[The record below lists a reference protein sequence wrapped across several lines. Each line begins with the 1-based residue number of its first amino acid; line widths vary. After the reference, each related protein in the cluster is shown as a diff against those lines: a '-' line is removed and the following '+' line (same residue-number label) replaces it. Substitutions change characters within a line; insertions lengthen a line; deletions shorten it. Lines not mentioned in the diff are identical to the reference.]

1 MATLSIQQAVR
12 GFGCSTQA
20 LLNWRR
26 GTGTKK
32 PLPVH
37 TTQRGE
43 KGHGVFL
50 KPHEV
55 QAWAKKHGKTF
66 DLDAALKAGE
76 DTDKPAPKTD
86 KVDRKKAPKAVAK
99 KVTPAKAP
107 AAKKAATKSVAT
119 KKAAGKAA
127 TKVSAA
133 PKKPKKAVDAAP
145 VEKTDTGGSSQDP
158 STL

>member
-66 DLDAALKAGE
+66 DLDAAMKAGE

-99 KVTPAKAP
+99 KAAPAKVPATKSAP
-107 AAKKAATKSVAT
+107 AKKAVSKVAT
-119 KKAAGKAA
+119 KA
-127 TKVSAA
+127 SAA
-133 PKKPKKAVDAAP
+133 PKKPKKAVDATP